1 MISFLKSNPGTPVP
15 DAEIRERYNRLRWHA
30 LFGIFIGYAAFYILR
45 NNFLLSSPELISEFG
60 FTKKDIGFISGTM
73 LIVYGLSKGFMSAIA
88 DKSNP
93 KHFMIFG
100 LMMSAAVNLM
110 MGFSASF
117 WHSYSFVYLMV
128 SSKEWVQVQL
138 YRISKLFPRKSR
150 GVTTAISISLT
161 T

>member
-1 MISFLKSNPGTPVP
+1 MISFLKSNPGTPIP

-117 WHSYSFVYLMV
+117 WAF
-128 SSKEWVQVQL
+128 
-138 YRISKLFPRKSR
+138 LFLCVLNGIFQGMGAGPAYIVVGSR
-150 GVTTAISISLT
+150 VNLVV
-161 T
+161 

>member
-15 DAEIRERYNRLRWHA
+15 DTEIRERYNRLRWHA

-45 NNFLLSSPELISEFG
+45 NNFLLSSPELISDFG

-93 KHFMIFG
+93 K
-100 LMMSAAVNLM
+100 L
-110 MGFSASF
+110 
-117 WHSYSFVYLMV
+117 
-128 SSKEWVQVQL
+128 
-138 YRISKLFPRKSR
+138 
-150 GVTTAISISLT
+150 SLIHICT
-161 T
+161 PYCLANYGC